1 MSRTSSGSEMTDS
14 MFDLTGRVAVVT
26 GASKGLGRA
35 IALGLADAGADVVV
49 SSRRLEACEDV
60 ASEIRAKGRRALAFA
75 CHVADWAQC
84 DALIDASVAEFG
96 HIDIL
101 VNNAGI
107 APVPPSLAGVTE
119 ELFDKT
125 FGVNVKGP
133 LRLMAMAAD
142 HMPSGGS
149 IINIST
155 KASQRPSPFTVV
167 YAGSKA
173 ALNAI
178 TQAAALEFGPRGI
191 RVNAIVCGPFIT
203 DSFSKAIPTPESAE
217 RVAASITV
225 GHIGRPEEIVG
236 TALLLASDAS
246 SYMTG
251 SLVNLDGG
259 GS

>member
-1 MSRTSSGSEMTDS
+1 
-14 MFDLTGRVAVVT
+14 MFDLDGRVAVVT

-35 IALGLADAGADVVV
+35 MALAFADAGADVVV
-49 SSRRLEACEDV
+49 SSRRLEACEVV
-60 ASEIRAKGRRALAFA
+60 ASEIRAKGRRALAVA

-84 DALIDASVAEFG
+84 DALVDATVSEFG
-96 HIDIL
+96 RIDVL

-133 LRLMAMAAD
+133 LRLMAMAAE
-142 HMPSGGS
+142 HMAPGGS

-155 KASQRPSPFTVV
+155 KASQRPSPSTVV

-178 TQAAALEFGPRGI
+178 TQAASLEFGPRGI
-191 RVNAIVCGPFIT
+191 RVNAIVCGPFLT
-203 DSFSKAIPTPESAE
+203 DSFGKAIPTPEAAA
-217 RVAASITV
+217 RVASSITV
-225 GHIGRPEEIVG
+225 GHIGQPDEIVG

-251 SLVNLDGG
+251 SLINLDGG

>member
-1 MSRTSSGSEMTDS
+1 
-14 MFDLTGRVAVVT
+14 MFDLDGRVAVVT

-35 IALGLADAGADVVV
+35 MALAFADAGADVVV
-49 SSRRLEACEDV
+49 SSRRLEACEVV
-60 ASEIRAKGRRALAFA
+60 ASEIRAKGRRALAVS
-75 CHVADWAQC
+75 CHVADWSQC
-84 DALIDASVAEFG
+84 DALIDATIGEFG
-96 HIDIL
+96 RLDIL

-107 APVPPSLAGVTE
+107 APVQPALAGVTE

-133 LRLMAMAAD
+133 LRLMAMAAE
-142 HMPSGGS
+142 HMGPGGS

-155 KASQRPSPFTVV
+155 KASQRPSPSTVV

-178 TQAAALEFGPRGI
+178 TQAAALEFGSRGI

-203 DSFSKAIPTPESAE
+203 DSFSKAIPTPEAAA
-217 RVAASITV
+217 RVASSITV
-225 GHIGRPEEIVG
+225 GHIGQPDEVVG

-251 SLVNLDGG
+251 SLINLDGG

>member
-1 MSRTSSGSEMTDS
+1 
-14 MFDLTGRVAVVT
+14 MFDLTDRIAVVT

-35 IALGLADAGADVVV
+35 MALGFAAAGADVVV
-49 SSRRLEACEDV
+49 SSRRLEACETV
-60 ASEIRAKGRRALAFA
+60 AAEVRAMGRRSMAVA

-84 DALIDASVAEFG
+84 DALVDATVSEFG
-96 HIDIL
+96 RIDVL

-133 LRLMAMAAD
+133 LRLMAIAAEQ
-142 HMPSGGS
+142 MPTGGS

-155 KASQRPSPFTVV
+155 KASQRPSPSTVV

-203 DSFSKAIPTPESAE
+203 DSFSRAIPTPEIAE
-217 RVAASITV
+217 RVTAAITV

-251 SLVNLDGG
+251 SLINLDGG

>member
-1 MSRTSSGSEMTDS
+1 MGKLSGKTA
-14 MFDLTGRVAVVT
+14 LVT
-26 GASKGLGRA
+26 GAARGIGHA
-35 IALGLADAGADVVV
+35 IALAYAREGADVAVLDLRKENV
-49 SSRRLEACEDV
+49 EKTAAEISALGVRGIAFGADVGSESDVIFAFNQVLSS
-60 ASEIRAKGRRALAFA
+60 
-75 CHVADWAQC
+75 
-84 DALIDASVAEFG
+84 FG

-133 LRLMAMAAD
+133 LRLMAMAAEY
-142 HMPSGGS
+142 MPAGGS

-178 TQAAALEFGPRGI
+178 TQATAQEFGPRGI

-203 DSFSKAIPTPESAE
+203 DSFSKAIPTPEAAE
-217 RVAASITV
+217 RVANMISV
-225 GHIGRPEEIVG
+225 GHIGEPEEIVG

-251 SLVNLDGG
+251 ALLNLDGG

>member
-1 MSRTSSGSEMTDS
+1 
-14 MFDLTGRVAVVT
+14 
-26 GASKGLGRA
+26 
-35 IALGLADAGADVVV
+35 
-49 SSRRLEACEDV
+49 
-60 ASEIRAKGRRALAFA
+60 
-75 CHVADWAQC
+75 
-84 DALIDASVAEFG
+84 
-96 HIDIL
+96 
-101 VNNAGI
+101 
-107 APVPPSLAGVTE
+107 VPPSLMGVTE

-133 LRLMAMAAD
+133 LRLMAIAGE
-142 HMPSGGS
+142 HMPAGSS

-178 TQAAALEFGPRGI
+178 TQATAQEFGPRGI
-191 RVNAIVCGPFIT
+191 RVNAIVCGPFVT
-203 DSFSKAIPTPESAE
+203 DSFSKAIPTPEAAE
-217 RVAASITV
+217 HVAKMISV
-225 GHIGRPEEIVG
+225 GHIGEPEEIVG

-251 SLVNLDGG
+251 ALLNLDGG

>member
-1 MSRTSSGSEMTDS
+1 MTSSL
-14 MFDLTGRVAVVT
+14 FDLTGKVAVIT

-35 IALGLADAGADVVV
+35 MALGFADAGADVVV
-49 SSRRLEACEDV
+49 SSRRIDACEEV
-60 ASEIRAKGRRALAFA
+60 AAEIRAKGRQALAVA

-84 DALIDASVAEFG
+84 DALVSAAIAEFG
-96 HIDIL
+96 KIDIL

-107 APVPPSLAGVTE
+107 APVPPSLMGVTE

-133 LRLMAMAAD
+133 LRLMAMAAE
-142 HMPSGGS
+142 HMPAGSS

-178 TQAAALEFGPRGI
+178 TQATAQEFGPRGI
-191 RVNAIVCGPFIT
+191 RVNAIVCGPFVT
-203 DSFSKAIPTPESAE
+203 DSFSKAIPTPEAAE
-217 RVAASITV
+217 RVAKMISV
-225 GHIGRPEEIVG
+225 GHIGQPEEILG

-251 SLVNLDGG
+251 ALLNLDGG